1 MYEIIMRDRSGNE
14 TRVGYCTN
22 EAEMNSIIKTQK
34 QKYAAEFGK
43 LAASHLKFNVC
54 TVEDRPEV

>member
-1 MYEIIMRDRSGNE
+1 MYEIIMRERSGNE

-22 EAEMNSIIKTQK
+22 EAEMNSIIKIQK

-54 TVEDRPEV
+54 EVTQ

>member
-1 MYEIIMRDRSGNE
+1 MYEIIMHERSGKE
-14 TRVGYCTN
+14 THVGYCIN
-22 EAEMNSIIKTQK
+22 ESEMNTIIKTQR

-54 TVEDRPEV
+54 EVTQ

>member
-14 TRVGYCTN
+14 THVGYCTN

-54 TVEDRPEV
+54 EVTQ

>member
-1 MYEIIMRDRSGNE
+1 MYEIIMRERSGNE
-14 TRVGYCTN
+14 THVGYCTN
-22 EAEMNSIIKTQK
+22 ESEMNNIIKTQR

-54 TVEDRPEV
+54 EVTQ

>member
-1 MYEIIMRDRSGNE
+1 MYEIIMRERSGKE
-14 TRVGYCTN
+14 TLVGYCTN
-22 EAEMNSIIKTQK
+22 ESEMNTIIKTQR

-54 TVEDRPEV
+54 EVTQ